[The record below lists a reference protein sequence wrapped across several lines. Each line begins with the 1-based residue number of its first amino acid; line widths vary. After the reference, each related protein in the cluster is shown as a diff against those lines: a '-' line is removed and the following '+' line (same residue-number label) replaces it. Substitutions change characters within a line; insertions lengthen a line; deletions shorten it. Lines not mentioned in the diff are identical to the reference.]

1 MTEEN
6 KGLSR
11 RTVVK
16 GAAWSVPVIAAAVA
30 MPLASAS
37 NINQA
42 LDVTVTGSC
51 TGQYDIADLQ
61 TLLAGVSL
69 AGLPIGFGASQ
80 LVDVVK
86 AALAALPVP
95 ILDGAKR
102 GFNISVAGD
111 VLPQG
116 ATFVLSTSPGTLIN
130 ADLTL
135 LSSLFNT
142 QAQAAFIANVNGS
155 TVSLT
160 TTRPIDPGE
169 SFPFELVE
177 GLLDVDALTTTTL
190 TYAPAL
196 DTTAAGE
203 GADAGSFTTLV
214 GTPVNIGSLNLAG
227 VLDSVLGTAL
237 ALLVGPLLGTLLLP
251 QLTTL
256 SLRVQV
262 CQ

>member
-1 MTEEN
+1 VTEES
-6 KGLSR
+6 KVFSR

-30 MPLASAS
+30 TPLASAS
-37 NINQA
+37 NVNQA

-51 TGQYDIADLQ
+51 TGQYDIADLR
-61 TLLAGVSL
+61 TLLGSVNLGL
-69 AGLPIGFGASQ
+69 AGTLGLTLTN
-80 LVDVVK
+80 LVDLVK
-86 AALAALPVP
+86 AALAALG
-95 ILDGAKR
+95 INDGATR

-111 VLPQG
+111 TLPQG
-116 ATFVLSTSPGTLIN
+116 ATFVLSTSPGALIN

-135 LSSLFNT
+135 LSSLFNS

-160 TTRPIDPGE
+160 TTRDISAGE

-190 TYAPAL
+190 TYTPAL

-203 GADAGSFTTLV
+203 GADAASFTTLV
-214 GTPVNIGSLNLAG
+214 GTPVN
-227 VLDSVLGTAL
+227 LGTL
-237 ALLVGPLLGTLLLP
+237 DLGTLLVSVLGQTLTDLVGDLILTNIVP
-251 QLTTL
+251 QLDDL